1 MKKAAVL
8 DGCCPPLLAAPLA
21 ENEATE
27 LASAFKALADPVRL
41 RLLSLIAAAPDM
53 TGERPMVGLGG
64 RAPAPGTRPRGCFFA
79 ARSELVHDA
88 FEFGD
93 RVRPCNGRSM
103 VLSESPGS

>member
-41 RLLSLIAAAPDM
+41 RLLSLIAAAPDG
-53 TGERPMVGLGG
+53 TACSCHLEEPVGQEPADGLAPPRRPRRRRPDHQGEG
-64 RAPAPGTRPRGCFFA
+64 RALGQLHRRARA
-79 ARSELVHDA
+79 AL
-88 FEFGD
+88 G
-93 RVRPCNGRSM
+93 P
-103 VLSESPGS
+103 P